1 MYLSELEIEGYRGIK
16 ERTKIKFKKGINLLV
31 GDNRSG
37 KSTVIDSV
45 RLLLQENEY
54 SREGIKENDFYHSI
68 DDKEVA
74 DKIKISGRFDELSDE
89 KKVEYITWLDEEF
102 KALLN
107 IEIHNK
113 LDGRNN
119 YKKNI
124 WGGNSFNSAFEWD
137 ILNNIQCVYLPALR
151 DAEKRLKNTRGSR
164 LARLLLN
171 LSEEERKDCKKNNRL
186 TELENDVQEFNS
198 SLSKNSDIGKARKLI
213 NESMNKSL
221 GNMFSEKINIQFEE
235 QSYSKIVENL
245 KVMFYPEN
253 TEDEN
258 IIYRDLVENSLGYN
272 NLIYI
277 ATILAEFE
285 GLKQNFSTPRILL
298 IEEIEAHLNPQ
309 IQIKLIKYFEKQAKE
324 NDIQVIITTHSPTI
338 ASSISLNNII
348 CFNYVNGKIKITD
361 LIDCKL
367 NEKEVKFLDRWLDA
381 TKSTLLFSKGVLLVE
396 GLAEALLIGKLASLY
411 LKTRKYGVNSLEEAG
426 ISVIN
431 MNGIFFNYFFKLYD
445 GYAPK
450 VLTQEEN
457 ETKKDF
463 EDRQKKFIEK
473 EKFDEEE
480 FIKTDFIPIK
490 CVALTD
496 FDPNAEEKTTN
507 PQLYRKKQVENM
519 TLNCRVYNNTKTF
532 EYEMALFTQNAKI
545 MLEILDD
552 YISTEGQIKQDIE
565 KYLVDINRDNQLDNK
580 KRAEFI
586 LDKIDTNWMG
596 KGLFAQLLE
605 EKIKEDNFEIPNYI
619 KEAVDFLIKKEK

>member
-309 IQIKLIKYFEKQAKE
+309 IQIKLIKYLEKQAKE

-338 ASSISLNNII
+338 ASSISLNNIV
-348 CFNYVNGKIKITD
+348 CFNYVNEKIKITD

>member
-309 IQIKLIKYFEKQAKE
+309 IQIKLIKYLEKQAKE

-381 TKSTLLFSKGVLLVE
+381 TLFSKGVLLVE